1 MKLPK
6 TDIDGGSVMETQRLK
21 QAVILKGSPKGF
33 FNPVIPRVFWQP
45 TPQLRPAHTVNP
57 ESRDDF
63 ALKSRIPSVK

>member
-1 MKLPK
+1 MKIPK
-6 TDIDGGSVMETQRLK
+6 TDKDGGSVMETQRLK
-21 QAVILKGSPKGF
+21 QAVILREFPKGF

-57 ESRDDF
+57 QTRPDF